1 MASQCAGHRQ
11 VTDQRVRAKPLL
23 RDVLFVA
30 DRQWP
35 VEAQCL
41 AAVEQILR
49 RLGSVLG
56 VVVVDIVEA
65 LA

>member
-1 MASQCAGHRQ
+1 
-11 VTDQRVRAKPLL
+11 
-23 RDVLFVA
+23 
-30 DRQWP
+30 
-35 VEAQCL
+35 L